1 MTGKERDSIKRIMG
15 NISTS
20 SDGLINQQTVFKGEF
35 PFALS
40 EMDYGIKLLEDAL
53 LEKNEE
59 DIDYA
64 FYIAPFFRSFNEND
78 IPLLIEVLECNCHT
92 SHEDIIREFE
102 KMKSSQTIEILFK
115 TATRQFD
122 YFIRDEEY
130 PLARPCIWAL
140 WKIGTEDAIS
150 RIKLLSEFGDE
161 QVKAYAISQ
170 LTNKR
175 C

>member
-1 MTGKERDSIKRIMG
+1 MTEKERNSIKRIMG

-20 SDGLINQQTVFKGEF
+20 SDGLIKQQTAFKAEF

-40 EMDYGIKLLEDAL
+40 ETDHGIKLLQDAL
-53 LEKNEE
+53 SEKNEE

-64 FYIAPFFRSFNEND
+64 FYIAPFFRPFNEND
-78 IPLLIEVLECNCHT
+78 IPLLIKVLESDCHT
-92 SHEDIIREFE
+92 NHEDIIHEFE
-102 KMKSSQTIEILFK
+102 KMKSPQTIEILFK
-115 TATRQFD
+115 TAQRRFD

-140 WKIGTEDAIS
+140 WKIGTEEAIS
-150 RIKLLSEFGDE
+150 KIKLLSEFNDE
-161 QVKAYAISQ
+161 QVKAYATSQ
-170 LTNKR
+170 LINKR